1 MGHWLFSS
9 PLTNLRPIPKSICP
23 SPLMT
28 WPSLSKVFPQNHRFA
43 PSSFLPS
50 LSLYLRRFMIPIGNG
65 HRLNHNHTLMLGWYK
80 NLLRTLSLES
90 YRCIIHVAK
99 RLKKIGSMISSLMSG
114 DYRSFFKCSSTIH
127 LLIDFILEIISYT

>member
-1 MGHWLFSS
+1 
-9 PLTNLRPIPKSICP
+9 
-23 SPLMT
+23 
-28 WPSLSKVFPQNHRFA
+28 
-43 PSSFLPS
+43 
-50 LSLYLRRFMIPIGNG
+50 MIPIGNG